1 MVDQLVVNPPGL
13 VPQAAAIRTVSYP
26 SPALP
31 APPSFTLDVPDG
43 FVAHGAS
50 DLLALVEPVPRRSG
64 FQPNLTVSCDL
75 VRTACD
81 PAVLLDR
88 LVVETTAAAP
98 GTVPLARHLVTA
110 PGTDRVAAMP
120 IASQHL
126 RIPIDGRLVD
136 QVVTVYVVPLAL
148 AGGVSHAVTVTSS
161 WPTGDPAAGGALRR
175 IHESFRLTSLS
186 TMDNHAAPPPVPPA
200 AGNPLASPHR

>member
-1 MVDQLVVNPPGL
+1 MADQLMASVPAQVPP
-13 VPQAAAIRTVSYP
+13 PAAPAATRTISYP

-50 DLLALVEPVPRRSG
+50 GLLALVEPVPRRPG
-64 FQPNLTVSCDL
+64 FQPNVTVSCDL
-75 VRTACD
+75 VKAASD
-81 PAVLLDR
+81 PADLLDR
-88 LVVETTAAAP
+88 LVAETTATVP
-98 GTVPLARHLVTA
+98 GTVPMARNVVSA
-110 PGTDRVAAMP
+110 PGDDWVAAMP

-126 RIPIDGRLVD
+126 RIPAGGRLID

-161 WPTGDPAAGGALRR
+161 WPAHDAAASGVLRR
-175 IHESFRLTSLS
+175 IHESFRITSLS
-186 TMDNHAAPPPVPPA
+186 TMDNPAGPPA
-200 AGNPLASPHR
+200 GA